1 MMAMEVDECGTGA
14 LSRAEFEIT
23 KEELS
28 CALDAVD
35 RLRLKKLVDD
45 GRLNDWI
52 SYKDEVVKALKA
64 AYHVSFRLSQSGKFE
79 DEPALA
85 GLRGLLVTQLAE
97 LRAVL
102 GLVS

>member
-1 MMAMEVDECGTGA
+1 MEVDECGTGA

-23 KEELS
+23 EEELS
-28 CALDAVD
+28 RALDAVD

-52 SYKDEVVKALKA
+52 SYKEEVVNALKA

-85 GLRGLLVTQLAE
+85 GLRDLLVAQLAE
-97 LRAVL
+97 LRVVL
-102 GLVS
+102 GCIS

>member
-35 RLRLKKLVDD
+35 RLRLKKLVDN